1 MKLLISILLFITLTA
16 FVHSCSKSGN
26 KFREG
31 TIELKLSDCENGSI
45 AGDDLKLC
53 FNALVSDSRCPANA
67 MCVWQGTAVAKFSL
81 TKNNETSSFEL
92 ATINMSPNYHKDTT
106 MMGYKIEFINLSPY
120 PGTVPTPVPAD
131 QIKAE
136 LKITKQ

>member
-1 MKLLISILLFITLTA
+1 MKTLLFILFITLTA
-16 FVHSCSKSGN
+16 FVISCSKSGVEL
-26 KFREG
+26 KEG
-31 TIELKLSDCENGSI
+31 TLNLALKKCAEGKINGDKLSF
-45 AGDDLKLC
+45 C
-53 FNALVSDSRCPANA
+53 FDSLVSDSRCPANA

-106 MMGYKIEFINLSPY
+106 MMGYKIDFINLSPY
-120 PGTVPTPVPAD
+120 PGTVPTPIPAD

>member
-1 MKLLISILLFITLTA
+1 MKTLLFILFITLTA
-16 FVHSCSKSGN
+16 FVISCSKSGVEL
-26 KFREG
+26 KEG
-31 TIELKLSDCENGSI
+31 TLNLALKKCAEGKINGDKLSF
-45 AGDDLKLC
+45 C
-53 FNALVSDSRCPANA
+53 FDSLVSDSRCPANA

-106 MMGYKIEFINLSPY
+106 IMGYKIDFINLSPY
-120 PGTVPTPVPAD
+120 PGTVPTPIPAD

-136 LKITKQ
+136 LKITRQ

>member
-1 MKLLISILLFITLTA
+1 MKTLLFILFITLTA
-16 FVHSCSKSGN
+16 FVNSCSKSGVEL
-26 KFREG
+26 KEG
-31 TIELKLSDCENGSI
+31 TLNLALKKSADGKINGDKLSF
-45 AGDDLKLC
+45 C
-53 FNALVSDSRCPANA
+53 FDSLVSDSRCPANA
-67 MCVWQGTAVAKFSL
+67 ICIWQGTAVAKFSL

-106 MMGYKIEFINLSPY
+106 IMGYKIDFINLSPY
-120 PGTVPTPVPAD
+120 PGTVPTPIPAD

>member
-1 MKLLISILLFITLTA
+1 MKTLLFILFITLTA
-16 FVHSCSKSGN
+16 FVISCSKSGVEL
-26 KFREG
+26 KEG
-31 TIELKLSDCENGSI
+31 TLNLALKKCAEGKINGDKLSF
-45 AGDDLKLC
+45 C
-53 FNALVSDSRCPANA
+53 FDSLVSDSRCPANA

-106 MMGYKIEFINLSPY
+106 MMGYKIDFINLSPY